1 MGNITLNTV
10 DGKQEVELAGTVYR
24 EAQDAGFTN
33 VRAYMNNAYPVEA
46 GQPSAFDQA
55 CVQTGMI
62 VGRNREYGIAPPTL
76 NLITE
81 GVRMGA
87 NGSIVRD
94 ANPAS
99 RILFPAF
106 IGAMVEDKI
115 LADLTSHVGQFNQM
129 VAIHDVINNTK
140 IEWPEL
146 NFAKPE
152 AARSKAIAQ
161 LSEPTAM
168 GTITVSD
175 KSFKIT
181 GWSLGLEISDEAMRA
196 GSAASLDYVA
206 LAMQRWMMVEMSERV
221 NGHILALLNGDT
233 DAGYGALS
241 TVAGTVVTAQSFD
254 AAVTVAGTLTQK
266 AWIKFLYSKR
276 RTIVPDWIICDM
288 DTALAI
294 ESRTGRWTSQSDNV
308 NSKRLDVTENVV
320 YPSIPDN
327 VKIFITDDASWPANT
342 AMAFS
347 SQWAIQKYTS
357 TLLDYS
363 ASEAYAM
370 RRSTKFRVD
379 GGDAVRRL
387 HDDAFMVLSLTVA

>member
-1 MGNITLNTV
+1 MSKITLNTV
-10 DGKQEVELAGTVYR
+10 DGRQEVDVEATVYR
-24 EAQDAGFTN
+24 EAVDAGFTN
-33 VRAYMNNAYPVEA
+33 VRAYLNNQYPVEA
-46 GQPSAFDQA
+46 GQPSAFAQA
-55 CVQTGMI
+55 CAQTGMI

-76 NLITE
+76 NVITE

-87 NGSIVRD
+87 NGTIVRD

-115 LADLTSHVGQFNQM
+115 VEDMTSHVGQFNSM

-140 IEWPEL
+140 VEWPEL

-241 TVAGTVVTAQSFD
+241 AISGTVVTAQSFD
-254 AAVTVAGTLTQK
+254 ASITEAGKLTQK
-266 AWIKFLYSKR
+266 AWVKWLYSKR
-276 RTIVPDWIICDM
+276 RKIVPDWIICDM

-294 ESRTGRWTSQSDNV
+294 EGRSGRWTV
-308 NSKRLDVTENVV
+308 NQNDITSKRLDVTENVV
-320 YPSIPDN
+320 YPTIPDN
-327 VKIFITDDASWPANT
+327 VRIFITDDPSWPANT

-347 SQWAIQKYTS
+347 SQYAIQKYTS
-357 TLLDYS
+357 TVLDYS

-387 HDDAFMVLSLTVA
+387 HDDAFMVLTLTV

>member
-1 MGNITLNTV
+1 MSKIVLNTV
-10 DGKQEVELAGTVYR
+10 DGRQEVDVDASVYR

-33 VRAYMNNAYPVEA
+33 VRAYLNNRFMADA
-46 GQPSAFDQA
+46 GQPSAFEQA

-76 NLITE
+76 NVITE

-115 LADLTSHVGQFNQM
+115 LDDMTSHVGQFNQM
-129 VAIHDVINNTK
+129 IAVHDVINNTK
-140 IEWPEL
+140 VEWPEL

-175 KSFKIT
+175 KSFKIQ

-196 GSAASLDYVA
+196 GSAASLDYVTLA
-206 LAMQRWMMVEMSERV
+206 LQRWMMVEMSERV

-233 DAGYGALS
+233 DAGYGAL
-241 TVAGTVVTAQSFD
+241 AAIPGTVVTAKSFD
-254 AAVTVAGTLTQK
+254 STIASAGVLTQK

-276 RTIVPDWIICDM
+276 RKIVPDWIICDM
-288 DTALAI
+288 DTAMAI
-294 ESRTGRWTSQSDNV
+294 EGRTGRWTAQSN
-308 NSKRLDVTENVV
+308 NITSKRLDVTENVV
-320 YPSIPDN
+320 YPSIPDS
-327 VKIFITDDASWPANT
+327 VRIFITDDASWPANT
-342 AMAFS
+342 ALCFS
-347 SQWAIQKYTS
+347 SQYAIQKYTS
-357 TLLDYS
+357 TLLDYT

-387 HDDAFMVLSLTVA
+387 HDDAFMVLALTV